1 MADFFKFPDSHRSV
15 SGRFLTTL
23 DDGTRVQLEIWNRS
37 RPLRGNELVKA
48 SIAMHMG
55 RRVDPR
61 VDETSIELFVG
72 RAGRME
78 IEVTPSGQY
87 RYGRHLSRSLRQLV
101 KEVALKTAPQK
112 ERGEVPEDPE
122 DPAPTFSR

>member
-1 MADFFKFPDSHRSV
+1 MTDFFRFPDSHRAM
-15 SGRFLTTL
+15 SGRFSTVLE
-23 DDGTRVQLEIWNRS
+23 DGTRVALEIWNRS

-55 RRVDPR
+55 RRVDSR
-61 VDETSIELFVG
+61 VDETSIALFVG

-87 RYGRHLSRSLRQLV
+87 RYGRHLNRSLRALV
-101 KEVALKTAPQK
+101 KEVALKVAPQR
-112 ERGEVPEDPE
+112 ERGEDPE
-122 DPAPTFSR
+122 DSASTFSR